1 MNDLMTRNI
10 YDVRG
15 RVLVC
20 GACLPSTHPEGFAAL
35 CRDAD
40 EVYSLCLEQTHINM
54 AVTKLGAMLSTGQ
67 ITCLRFASVDRSP
80 HCTQLHYIKHELE
93 RMMTISIPIED
104 YVVPDKEPVKIT
116 ERTDV
121 FRSALPG
128 MTHIKISCH
137 CWGSERRTAIRFFF
151 SVFFLFY
158 I

>member
-1 MNDLMTRNI
+1 MNDLITRNI

-67 ITCLRFASVDRSP
+67 ITCLRFASVDR
-80 HCTQLHYIKHELE
+80 LLRALELYE
-93 RMMTISIPIED
+93 VIE
-104 YVVPDKEPVKIT
+104 E
-116 ERTDV
+116 
-121 FRSALPG
+121 S
-128 MTHIKISCH
+128 
-137 CWGSERRTAIRFFF
+137 RR
-151 SVFFLFY
+151 
-158 I
+158 

>member
-54 AVTKLGAMLSTGQ
+54 AVTKLGAVLSTGQ
-67 ITCLRFASVDRSP
+67 ITSLRFASVDRSP

-104 YVVPDKEPVKIT
+104 YVVPDAEPVKISDET
-116 ERTDV
+116 IDLSKSLARLEK
-121 FRSALPG
+121 L
-128 MTHIKISCH
+128 K
-137 CWGSERRTAIRFFF
+137 
-151 SVFFLFY
+151 
-158 I
+158 

>member
-35 CRDAD
+35 CREAD

-67 ITCLRFASVDRSP
+67 ITSLRFASVDRSP

-93 RMMTISIPIED
+93 RMMTISSSTMTRRQPMKPSSSPQTEKMKSVCRSGMLHTLD
-104 YVVPDKEPVKIT
+104 DCVCAPWNSPCPVNSPEP
-116 ERTDV
+116 
-121 FRSALPG
+121 SA
-128 MTHIKISCH
+128 ISPRVC
-137 CWGSERRTAIRFFF
+137 
-151 SVFFLFY
+151 
-158 I
+158 

>member
-1 MNDLMTRNI
+1 MEDLMTRNI

-20 GACLPSTHPEGFAAL
+20 GACLPSTHHEGFEKL

-67 ITCLRFASVDRSP
+67 ITSLCFASVDRSP

-93 RMMTISIPIED
+93 RMITINIPVTN
-104 YVVPDKEPVKIT
+104 YVVPDSEPVQ
-116 ERTDV
+116 
-121 FRSALPG
+121 
-128 MTHIKISCH
+128 ISDETIDLSKSLARLEKLR
-137 CWGSERRTAIRFFF
+137 G
-151 SVFFLFY
+151 
-158 I
+158 

>member
-54 AVTKLGAMLSTGQ
+54 AVTKLQ
-67 ITCLRFASVDRSP
+67 ITSLRFASVDRSP

-104 YVVPDKEPVKIT
+104 YVVPDAEPVKISDET
-116 ERTDV
+116 IDLSKSLARLEK
-121 FRSALPG
+121 L
-128 MTHIKISCH
+128 K
-137 CWGSERRTAIRFFF
+137 
-151 SVFFLFY
+151 
-158 I
+158 

>member
-67 ITCLRFASVDRSP
+67 ITSLRFASVDRSP

-104 YVVPDKEPVKIT
+104 YVVPDLEPVKISDET
-116 ERTDV
+116 IDLSKSLARLEK
-121 FRSALPG
+121 L
-128 MTHIKISCH
+128 K
-137 CWGSERRTAIRFFF
+137 
-151 SVFFLFY
+151 
-158 I
+158 